1 MNFMEGLKEKVAIV
15 TGGGKGIGK
24 AIVQEL
30 AFRGC
35 RIVIPDIDIES
46 AKRVAGEIEKN
57 DGEAVAFKTDVSNS
71 AEVEEM
77 IGRVIEKYGCI
88 DILVNNAG
96 ITRDNLLMRMSE
108 EEWDLVLK
116 INLKSAFLCTKHV
129 IRHMMKQRSGK
140 IVNISSVVGVM
151 GNAGQVNYASS
162 KAGLIGLTKST
173 AKEVASRNVQVNA
186 VAPGYIETEMTV
198 HLPEEIKKGFLA
210 NIPSKRPGSPGEV
223 ARVVSFLVSPDS
235 DYITGQVIQV
245 DGGLLM

>member
-1 MNFMEGLKEKVAIV
+1 MEGLKGKVAIV

-24 AIVQEL
+24 AIVREL

-57 DGEAVAFKTDVSNS
+57 GGEAVAFKTDVSSS

-77 IGRVIEKYGCI
+77 IGKVVEKYSRI

-96 ITRDNLLMRMSE
+96 ITRDNLLMRMNE
-108 EEWDLVLK
+108 EEWDIVLK

-210 NIPSKRPGSPGEV
+210 NIPSKRPGSPEDV

-235 DYITGQVIQV
+235 DYVTGQVIHV

>member
-1 MNFMEGLKEKVAIV
+1 MEGLKEKVAVV
-15 TGGGKGIGK
+15 TGGGKGIGR

-35 RIVIPDIDIES
+35 RLVIPDIDIQS
-46 AKRVAGEIEKN
+46 AKNTCDEIVKGG
-57 DGEAVAFKTDVSNS
+57 GEAVAFKTDVSIGVD
-71 AEVEEM
+71 VEEM
-77 IGRVIEKYGCI
+77 IGKVVEKFSRI

-108 EEWDLVLK
+108 EEWDIVLK

-140 IVNISSVVGVM
+140 IVNVSSVVGVM

-162 KAGLIGLTKST
+162 KAGLIGLTKSV

-186 VAPGYIETEMTV
+186 VAPGYIETEMTAN
-198 HLPEEIKKGFLA
+198 LSEEIKKGFLA
-210 NIPSKRPGSPGEV
+210 NIPSRQSGSPEDV

-235 DYITGQVIQV
+235 DYVTGQVIHV

>member
-1 MNFMEGLKEKVAIV
+1 MDIMQGLKEKVAIV

-35 RIVIPDIDIES
+35 RLVIPDIDIES
-46 AKRVAGEIEKN
+46 AEGVANEIGKN
-57 DGEAVAFKTDVSNS
+57 AREAIAFKTDVSS
-71 AEVEEM
+71 STEVEAM
-77 IGRVIEKYGCI
+77 MGKIIEKYGRI
-88 DILVNNAG
+88 DILINNAG

-108 EEWDLVLK
+108 EEWDLVLR
-116 INLKSAFLCTKHV
+116 INLKSAFLCTKNV

-173 AKEVASRNVQVNA
+173 AKEVASRNIQVNA

-198 HLPEEIKKGFLA
+198 NLPEEVKKGYLA
-210 NIPSKRPGSPGEV
+210 NIPSKRPGSPEDV
-223 ARVVSFLVSPDS
+223 ARVVSFLVSADS
-235 DYITGQVIQV
+235 DYITGQVIHV

>member
-1 MNFMEGLKEKVAIV
+1 MEGLKDKVAIV

-46 AKRVAGEIEKN
+46 AKRVAGEIEKSG
-57 DGEAVAFKTDVSNS
+57 GEAVAFKADVSSS

-77 IGRVIEKYGCI
+77 IGKVIEKYGRI

-140 IVNISSVVGVM
+140 VVNISSVVGVM

-162 KAGLIGLTKST
+162 KAGLIGLTKSA

-198 HLPEEIKKGFLA
+198 NLPEEIKKGFLA
-210 NIPSKRPGSPGEV
+210 NIPLKRPGSPEDV

-235 DYITGQVIQV
+235 DYVTGQVIHV

>member
-1 MNFMEGLKEKVAIV
+1 MEGLKEKVAIV

-46 AKRVAGEIEKN
+46 AKRVAGEIEKSG
-57 DGEAVAFKTDVSNS
+57 GEAVAFKADVSSS

-77 IGRVIEKYGCI
+77 IGKVIEKYGSI

-116 INLKSAFLCTKHV
+116 INLKSAFLCTKYV

-140 IVNISSVVGVM
+140 VVNISSVVGVM

-162 KAGLIGLTKST
+162 KAGLIGLTKSA

-198 HLPEEIKKGFLA
+198 NLPEEIKKGFLA
-210 NIPSKRPGSPGEV
+210 NIPSKRPGSPEDV

-235 DYITGQVIQV
+235 DYVTGQVIHV

>member
-1 MNFMEGLKEKVAIV
+1 MEGLKEKVAVV
-15 TGGGKGIGK
+15 TGGGKGIGR

-35 RIVIPDIDIES
+35 RLVIPDIDIQS
-46 AKRVAGEIEKN
+46 AKSTCDEIVKGG
-57 DGEAVAFKTDVSNS
+57 GEAVAFKTDVSIGVD
-71 AEVEEM
+71 VEEM
-77 IGRVIEKYGCI
+77 IGKVVEKFSRI

-108 EEWDLVLK
+108 EEWDIVLK

-140 IVNISSVVGVM
+140 IVNVSSVVGVM

-162 KAGLIGLTKST
+162 KAGLIGLTKSV

-186 VAPGYIETEMTV
+186 VAPGYIETEMTAN
-198 HLPEEIKKGFLA
+198 LSEEIKKGFLA
-210 NIPSKRPGSPGEV
+210 NIPSRQSGSPEDV

-235 DYITGQVIQV
+235 DYVTGQVIHV